1 VPALGVDILAS
12 PGLGLSIL
20 AAAGVLA
27 GIINALAGGG
37 SFLILPLLIG
47 LGLPPTVANGT
58 SRIGV
63 VVQCLSSS
71 WTFHSRGIRDY
82 GITARLALPITLG
95 AVVGAFLATRFDDT
109 LLRPV
114 IGVVLVG
121 WGLILGFRP
130 GRFLEPPKVPAQ
142 ASWRSDVGGLVI
154 GLYGGFLQAG
164 VGFPLLALLIP
175 ALGYHAVVANAI
187 KSRLVLI
194 YSLLVLPLF
203 AMADQ
208 IVWREGLVLGAGTM
222 VGGWLGARLQL
233 RSGAGIV
240 RWAVLIMVLIGGVAL
255 LVTG

>member
-1 VPALGVDILAS
+1 MLALGVDVLAS
-12 PGLGLSIL
+12 PGVGLAIL

-58 SRIGV
+58 SRVGV
-63 VVQCLSSS
+63 VVQCLSSA
-71 WTFHSRGIRDY
+71 WTFHNQGIREY
-82 GITARLALPITLG
+82 GITARLALPIT
-95 AVVGAFLATRFDDT
+95 VGALTGAYLATQFDDT

-114 IGVVLVG
+114 IGVILVG

-130 GRFLEPPKVPAQ
+130 GRFLEPPEEPSP
-142 ASWRSDVGGLVI
+142 ASWRSDLGALLL

-175 ALGYHAVVANAI
+175 ALGYQAVVANAI
-187 KSRLVLI
+187 KARLVLI
-194 YSLLVLPLF
+194 YSLLALPIF
-203 AMADQ
+203 AIAGH
-208 IVWREGLVLGAGTM
+208 IAWREGLVLGAGTM
-222 VGGWLGARLQL
+222 LGGWLGARLQL

>member
-1 VPALGVDILAS
+1 MPALGVDVLAS

-58 SRIGV
+58 SRVGV

-71 WTFHSRGIRDY
+71 WTFHSRGVRDY
-82 GITARLALPITLG
+82 GITVRLALPITLG
-95 AVVGAFLATRFDDT
+95 ALAGAYLATRFDDT

-114 IGVVLVG
+114 IGVVLVV

-130 GRFLEPPKVPAQ
+130 GRFLEPPEEPSS
-142 ASWRSDVGGLVI
+142 ASWRSDFGGLVI

-194 YSLLVLPLF
+194 YSLLALPIF
-203 AMADQ
+203 AMAGQ

-240 RWAVLIMVLIGGVAL
+240 RWAVLIMVLIGGIAL